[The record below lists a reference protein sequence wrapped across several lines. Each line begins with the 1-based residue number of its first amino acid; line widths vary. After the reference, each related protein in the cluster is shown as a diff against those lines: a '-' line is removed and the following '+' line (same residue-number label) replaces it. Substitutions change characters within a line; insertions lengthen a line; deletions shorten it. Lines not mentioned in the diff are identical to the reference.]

1 MLAPQFLFSFE
12 RIKKL
17 ALKKSVGGRGWPD
30 PHPPVHGY
38 ASGDRRVSRKTAV
51 ITKQKNAGH
60 LFSWEKL
67 QIPFILKS
75 FINGINVIY
84 HREKNIKAFKMQ
96 TQKLLYFF
104 GCYTTIFSHVPPPFG
119 TRIHNFLRYRW
130 QSWLINNYWHKT

>member
-1 MLAPQFLFSFE
+1 
-12 RIKKL
+12 
-17 ALKKSVGGRGWPD
+17 
-30 PHPPVHGY
+30 
-38 ASGDRRVSRKTAV
+38 
-51 ITKQKNAGH
+51 

-67 QIPFILKS
+67 KIPFILKS

-84 HREKNIKAFKMQ
+84 HREKYIKAFKMQ

-119 TRIHNFLRYRW
+119 TRIHNFLPYRW